1 MLIKEGPR
9 LLAPIGWYLCA
20 QCVVLVWSAG
30 DSFFEQMQEAAPTT
44 LYISEPIPR
53 VRPRAGPR
61 RRERGARDLGKTPPF
76 NHAFNCG
83 PHAPIFTS

>member
-1 MLIKEGPR
+1 MCGARVER
-9 LLAPIGWYLCA
+9 WT
-20 QCVVLVWSAG
+20 AG

-44 LYISEPIPR
+44 LYIYEPIPR

-61 RRERGARDLGKTPPF
+61 RRERGARVLGKTPPF
-76 NHAFNCG
+76 NHAFICG